1 MFNYRLHWQHRH
13 QQASQPAV
21 SAGSGSGCQCQN
33 IGLMLAD
40 FMKFWLLACTTWNM
54 TWLWVL
60 SKWCISVQSG
70 DEHCQFVASTS
81 RETTTTAKPCRQ
93 KEGRPC
99 FRRKITLPSIDR
111 WLWIELNFL
120 GKVKKMKNKLEVSL
134 SCVKCEIL
142 CENCGW
148 INIRLSFTCRCTHTP
163 PHIERAGCAVLW
175 VIAGSHKK
183 KNKSTNVR
191 VSLAVFVT
199 TTPQWI
205 LENPSHSFHLA
216 GKAPHWS
223 QWNQKWFM
231 SVLAART
238 LFGNF
243 PNPSV
248 LRCGEAIFLRN
259 RHKLITGSKRNAAG
273 FAFGEIFRR
282 IERVENFGWFFRKL
296 TLVYYIE
303 FIFQIM

>member
-1 MFNYRLHWQHRH
+1 
-13 QQASQPAV
+13 
-21 SAGSGSGCQCQN
+21 
-33 IGLMLAD
+33 
-40 FMKFWLLACTTWNM
+40 
-54 TWLWVL
+54 
-60 SKWCISVQSG
+60 
-70 DEHCQFVASTS
+70 
-81 RETTTTAKPCRQ
+81 
-93 KEGRPC
+93 
-99 FRRKITLPSIDR
+99 
-111 WLWIELNFL
+111 
-120 GKVKKMKNKLEVSL
+120 MKNKLEESL

-191 VSLAVFVT
+191 VSLAVFV

-282 IERVENFGWFFRKL
+282 IERVENFGWFFFENSHL
-296 TLVYYIE
+296 
-303 FIFQIM
+303 FIRLSLFFR